1 LLNWR
6 QEGDEIISDDGEDE
20 NFDDGNADADAV
32 DNDLFGGYDEE
43 EEDEV
48 EEVLELNPHPLFRA
62 DKNLS
67 DKNLTDKS
75 SKLVSTESP
84 VQSSLDPDIVLLSDS
99 WFSNFSSV
107 PTNAPK
113 TVEFYVD
120 NGETETIDLTMNE
133 DEKADKKADKKGR
146 QPKTIQDEDLVS
158 IL

>member
-1 LLNWR
+1 
-6 QEGDEIISDDGEDE
+6 
-20 NFDDGNADADAV
+20 
-32 DNDLFGGYDEE
+32 LFGGYDDEE
-43 EEDEV
+43 EGEV

-120 NGETETIDLTMNE
+120 NGEEPETIDLTMNE
-133 DEKADKKADKKGR
+133 DEKPDKKADKKGR